1 MTPIKQPKA
10 GITPDDIALIVDAFY
25 ARVRRHPRL
34 GPIFARHIGHDDADW
49 DPHLVKIRNFWANV
63 MLGARTYHG
72 NPMQVHSEI
81 REIEG
86 TDFAIWLDLFEDT
99 VRTHL
104 PTPKAEAFNILARR
118 IGRSLQMGLERSSA
132 SKPPIFQS

>member
-1 MTPIKQPKA
+1 MTEIRQPKA

-25 ARVRRHPRL
+25 TRVRRHPRL
-34 GPIFARHIGHDDADW
+34 GPIFARHVGTEDSDW
-49 DPHLVKIRNFWANV
+49 VPHMAKIRNFWANV

-72 NPMQVHSEI
+72 NPMQVHSAI
-81 REIEG
+81 PEIEG

-99 VRTHL
+99 IRSHL
-104 PTPKAEAFNILARR
+104 PVEKAETFNVLARR

-132 SKPPIFQS
+132 TQPPIFQS